1 MTPQQLA
8 VAGTVI
14 AFIAGIFASR
24 GLISKETAEYLA
36 SPEAMATLSGIVA
49 AGAAIWQLV
58 QNRPGKRAAD
68 TIKRDPEG
76 TAAKL
81 AETNPQTVV
90 AAAAT
95 VPGVETIV
103 AAPKMAAAIPSEKV
117 ISRDF

>member
-8 VAGTVI
+8 VAATVI

-24 GLISKETAEYLA
+24 GLISKDTAEYLA
-36 SPEAMATLSGIVA
+36 SPEAMATLSGIVT
-49 AGAAIWQLV
+49 AGVAVWQLV
-58 QNRPGKRAAD
+58 QNRPKKLAEEGA
-68 TIKRDPEG
+68 KRDPESA
-76 TAAKL
+76 AAKL
-81 AETNPQTVV
+81 VQTNPQTVV

-103 AAPKMAAAIPSEKV
+103 AAPKMAAAIPSAKV